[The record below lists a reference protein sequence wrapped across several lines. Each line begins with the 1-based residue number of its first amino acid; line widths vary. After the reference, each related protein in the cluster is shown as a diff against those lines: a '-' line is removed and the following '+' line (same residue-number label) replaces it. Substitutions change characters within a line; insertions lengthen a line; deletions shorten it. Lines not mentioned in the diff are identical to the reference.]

1 MSRSTQSPEALPAE
15 TAAVLDTLSGSLRQA
30 LADHQ
35 SLLAAL
41 LERHAELPLALGEL
55 LEDTG
60 NAYIEM
66 SESVSRNF
74 LLKRAKL

>member
-1 MSRSTQSPEALPAE
+1 MNHSAQTPEAVPAE
-15 TAAVLDTLSGSLRQA
+15 TAAMLEALSASLRQA

-35 SLLAAL
+35 SMLAAL
-41 LERHAELPLALGEL
+41 LARHAELPLALGEL

-60 NAYIEM
+60 NAYLEM
-66 SESVSRNF
+66 SESVSRSF